1 MSTDALPQYTQV
13 TGCDRQA
20 PRLSE
25 IPINALTLVT
35 MTLAMI
41 QVDLM
46 FASPGIYNN
55 MRHETGDLHCRS
67 SLKIAFHVK
76 LHWDFYNNLYNN

>member
-1 MSTDALPQYTQV
+1 MSTDALPQYPQV
-13 TGCDRQA
+13 TGATSTEGCDRQA

-25 IPINALTLVT
+25 IPINAHTLVT

-41 QVDLM
+41 QVGPM

-55 MRHETGDLHCRS
+55 MRHETGDLHYRS
-67 SLKIAFHVK
+67 SLKKRISRQTS
-76 LHWDFYNNLYNN
+76 LGLL